1 MAIASAPVAPSGFD
15 GGSNERNQV
24 SPLAPRAVNPGANPD
39 DFSRMTVQR
48 SAAGGGPRLV
58 PRSSSS
64 TGSAFA
70 PMRLVNQLESGTS
83 SMVLMFWARVFDGL
97 RLEVAKSWYD
107 RSYSRPMSQG
117 STLEASC
124 GSGSRLMGSSS

>member
-1 MAIASAPVAPSGFD
+1 
-15 GGSNERNQV
+15 
-24 SPLAPRAVNPGANPD
+24 
-39 DFSRMTVQR
+39 MTVQR

-58 PRSSSS
+58 PLNKSS
-64 TGSAFA
+64 TDSALA

-83 SMVLMFWARVFDGL
+83 SMVLMFWARVLDGL
-97 RLEVAKSWYD
+97 RLEVAKSSYD
-107 RSYSRPMSQG
+107 RWYSQKPMSQG